1 MVKVIK
7 LGTRKILNFHSAYLA
22 QLFFVYLGENR
33 ITHYRSSTS
42 LPCVSF
48 FNYILIF
55 FELECATN
63 DCKVIFFSKFSCFFD
78 KCFKLINST
87 VDGFCKM
94 EINFIIIIW
103 STNRNIV
110 NKYSFYCFFFIN
122 ISNITTTTVIFGFIL
137 LLFYF

>member
-1 MVKVIK
+1 MCEF
-7 LGTRKILNFHSAYLA
+7 LQLYLD
-22 QLFFVYLGENR
+22 
-33 ITHYRSSTS
+33 
-42 LPCVSF
+42 
-48 FNYILIF
+48 F

-137 LLFYF
+137 LLFYFWLWKMYLETLVTVLTILTLISSSSLYSLDIFSSAMLSL